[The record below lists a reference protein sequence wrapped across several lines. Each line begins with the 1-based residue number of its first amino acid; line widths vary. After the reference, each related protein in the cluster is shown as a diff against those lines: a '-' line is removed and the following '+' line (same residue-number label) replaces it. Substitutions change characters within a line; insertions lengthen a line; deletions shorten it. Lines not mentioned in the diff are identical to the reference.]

1 MDRLFDKVLVR
12 PPCTTY
18 GNCLSKNPAKSTIEV
33 AKAKDQHR
41 NYVKTLRQN
50 GVEVLE
56 LQPLDKFP
64 DSIFIQDVAFVGAD
78 SKKAF
83 ICRFGVNERRG
94 EENNVAEHLKKLGFK
109 IERTRSPGTIE
120 GGDILVTD
128 QDTIFI
134 GMSERTNERG
144 IDQLSETFPQKEVV
158 KVPVE
163 KVFHLLSAVNF
174 LGNGTLAVCPELV
187 DLKYFKD
194 FELLKISK
202 DEQKTRYTNK
212 PINLL
217 YVGNDKVLMPNV
229 YPKTSEMLE
238 DAGYETIE
246 VDISEFWK
254 GDAGITCPM
263 LPIYKGF

>member
-12 PPCTTY
+12 PPGTTY
-18 GNCLSKNPAKSTIEV
+18 EDCLSKNPAKSNIDVVE
-33 AKAKDQHR
+33 AKNQHS

-64 DSIFIQDVAFVGAD
+64 DSIFMQDAAFVGEH

-83 ICRFGVNERRG
+83 ICRFGVSERRG
-94 EENNVAEHLKKLGFK
+94 EENSVAEYLKKLGFK

-128 QDTIFI
+128 KDTIFI
-134 GMSERTNERG
+134 GISERTNERG
-144 IDQLSETFPQKEVV
+144 IDQLSETFSQEEIV

-202 DEQKTRYTNK
+202 EEQKTRYTNK

-217 YVGNDKVLMPNV
+217 YLGNDKVLIPDV
-229 YPKTSEMLE
+229 YPKTSDILE